1 MISYMYG
8 CMNTYIKKNKI
19 TPILEERFEYIIP
32 NKIQNQ
38 DSKSKLSSPSSRSSE
53 FSVKSINEYIHI
65 LIVDD
70 STVFSKILR
79 HQLESEFCCVDTVTC
94 HEDAY
99 YLLKNNI
106 FIYDLLIVDIFMPNV
121 YGTVLVQQIREEM
134 KNKVPIIMLSSIP
147 EFGNEALSKGANL
160 FFEKGYPINKLK
172 NVIVNL
178 LFNSL

>member
-1 MISYMYG
+1 MISYMYH
-8 CMNTYIKKNKI
+8 CINTYKKKNKI
-19 TPILEERFEYIIP
+19 TPILEERSEYIIP

-38 DSKSKLSSPSSRSSE
+38 DSKSKLSSPSSG
-53 FSVKSINEYIHI
+53 FSIKSISEYIHI

-70 STVFSKILR
+70 SAVFSKILR
-79 HQLESEFCCVDTVTC
+79 HQLESEFCCVDVVTC

-121 YGTVLVQQIREEM
+121 YGTVLVQQIREEI
-134 KNKVPIIMLSSIP
+134 NNQVPIIMLSSIP

-160 FFEKGYPINKLK
+160 FFEKEYPINKLK
-172 NVIVNL
+172 NNIVNL

>member
-1 MISYMYG
+1 MYG
-8 CMNTYIKKNKI
+8 FINTYKKKNKI
-19 TPILEERFEYIIP
+19 TPILEERSDYIIP
-32 NKIQNQ
+32 NKIQTQ
-38 DSKSKLSSPSSRSSE
+38 DTKNKLSSRSSG
-53 FSVKSINEYIHI
+53 FSIKSIHEYIHI

-79 HQLESEFCCVDTVTC
+79 HQLESEFCCVDTVSC

-134 KNKVPIIMLSSIP
+134 NNQVPIIMLSSIP

-172 NVIVNL
+172 NDIVNL